1 MTDRQNNFFQCS
13 LLAALGVIILLLGVI
28 VIGVL
33 YYNNGLDALKAKV
46 VQVTPTNT
54 SVPFKIN
61 TTPVP
66 YYALPQNRTD
76 RILFK
81 SAWENDISLA
91 MDQWRGCPRSRK
103 NIFFFCF
110 CKGQHPVLNAVNGR
124 N

>member
-1 MTDRQNNFFQCS
+1 
-13 LLAALGVIILLLGVI
+13 

-66 YYALPQNRTD
+66 YYAFPQNRTD

-81 SAWENDISLA
+81 SAWENDIYLILA
-91 MDQWRGCPRSRK
+91 DGSNLTRLTYDGTTKSSCD
-103 NIFFFCF
+103 
-110 CKGQHPVLNAVNGR
+110 
-124 N
+124 